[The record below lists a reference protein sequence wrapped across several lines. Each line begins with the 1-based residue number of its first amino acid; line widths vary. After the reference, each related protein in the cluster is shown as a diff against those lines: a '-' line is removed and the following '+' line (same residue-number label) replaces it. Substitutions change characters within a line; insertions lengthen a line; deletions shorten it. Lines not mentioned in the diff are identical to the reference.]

1 MFAGLQVYEE
11 YAEQA
16 DDWLAQKEAFLANE
30 DLGNSL
36 SAVDDLIKK
45 HEVFEKTLEAQEEK
59 IITLQQLRATTRQ
72 NGSAA
77 DATASCTGWRPS
89 RRRPSAGLVCTIPTS
104 TSSS

>member
-11 YAEQA
+11 YAEKA

-45 HEVFEKTLEAQEEK
+45 H
-59 IITLQQLRATTRQ
+59 
-72 NGSAA
+72 
-77 DATASCTGWRPS
+77 
-89 RRRPSAGLVCTIPTS
+89 
-104 TSSS
+104 